1 MGKKYRFLS
10 MVLGCIAGVSLFA
23 QTHGSVPL
31 DHPVYYLL
39 EQAQV
44 RGLCEP
50 LPEVKPYSRQ
60 TILKAIN
67 EILDHERTPGVGF
80 GKKNLGPSER
90 LIVARVKQEFERK
103 SPGLDWQRGAY
114 YFNIPI
120 KGRIRFSGDFGVGL
134 RLGFG
139 LGAYPSA
146 GDLAWGTD
154 SWITGYTNGD
164 VGDHF
169 SYNFTISGG
178 LLRSSRTELGTY
190 DSYYKGFIGD
200 EAHSNQEIPV
210 YSQPE
215 AFFPYTYRKGWDGF
229 LFSPGSITAG
239 GMKNWP
245 QDLSIGPSLQSELSG
260 DLLGETVRYRFG
272 RFRRE
277 WAGMSHGSSLVF
289 NAAAQPFIALEG
301 TFNPVPWFA
310 FSALTGVLEYYNAQ
324 GISESAKTSQ
334 NAFSI
339 EQLELN
345 YKNYLH
351 VDVGSTAVWPK
362 RFELG
367 YPFPINNNFMYQNNI
382 GDFDNMGLFFNLK
395 AQYPGIGGLWFSFF
409 ADEIEV
415 SSVSRLFELDR
426 HMFALQA
433 GAKAA
438 IPLLPFGSL
447 TVSYTKIE
455 PYCYTHTQVL
465 VPWYGETPMETAYVN
480 NGQGLGYYLAPNS
493 DELRLRLEA
502 MPTLHT
508 QAHFQYQMIRHGASH
523 GSHGVDGSSL
533 LSELDPEGR
542 SENPILRKYFLRDGA
557 YQWQHILKI
566 GAAHTFATL
575 AVPLQVFGEA
585 GVVFSYYTDIAGE
598 PNTGS
603 PSSYS
608 VVDTPEYPRSIGI
621 ILTLGCTWF
630 L

>member
-1 MGKKYRFLS
+1 MLWVFI
-10 MVLGCIAGVSLFA
+10 LGSSLHA
-23 QTHGSVPL
+23 QTHGSIPV

-39 EQAQV
+39 EQAQT

-50 LPEVKPYSRQ
+50 LPGVKPYSRKVV
-60 TILKAIN
+60 LKAIS
-67 EILDHERTPGVGF
+67 EILDHDTGEIRSG
-80 GKKNLGPSER
+80 KNLAATER
-90 LIVARVKQEFERK
+90 LILEKIKQDFEK
-103 SPGLDWQRGAY
+103 KPAGLDWQRGAY
-114 YFNIPI
+114 YFNIPT
-120 KGRIRFSGDFGVGL
+120 KGGIRFSGDLGVGL

-139 LGAYPSA
+139 GGAYPGS
-146 GDLAWGTD
+146 GDLVWGTD

-164 VGDHF
+164 IGDHF

-178 LLRSSRTELGTY
+178 LLRSPRTELGTY
-190 DSYYKGFIGD
+190 APYYNSEK
-200 EAHSNQEIPV
+200 EISV
-210 YSQPE
+210 YSEPE
-215 AFFPYTYRKGWDGF
+215 AFFPYAYQKGWDGF

-245 QDLSIGPSLQSELSG
+245 QDLSIGPSLLSEISG
-260 DLLGETVRYRFG
+260 DLFGETLRYRFG

-277 WAGMSHGSSLVF
+277 WAGMSQGSSLVF
-289 NAAAQPFIALEG
+289 NAAAQPFLALEG
-301 TFNPVPWFA
+301 TFNPVSWFA

-324 GISESAKTSQ
+324 GTTESAKTSQ

-351 VDVGSTAVWPK
+351 FDVGSVAVWPK

-382 GDFDNMGLFFNLK
+382 GDFDNMGLFFNVK

-433 GAKAA
+433 GAKIA
-438 IPLLPFGSL
+438 IPLLPFGAL

-455 PYCYTHTQVL
+455 PYCYTHTRVQ
-465 VPWYGETPMETAYVN
+465 VPWYGETLMETAYTN
-480 NGQGLGYYLAPNS
+480 NGQGLGYYLPPNS
-493 DELRLRLEA
+493 DELRLRLEG
-502 MPTLHT
+502 MPALHT
-508 QAHFQYQMIRHGASH
+508 RAHFQYQMIRHGADY
-523 GSHGVDGSSL
+523 GTHGVDGSSF
-533 LSELDPEGR
+533 LSELDTEGR
-542 SENPILRKYFLRDGA
+542 SEKAELRKYFLRDGA
-557 YQWQHILKI
+557 YQWRHILKI
-566 GAAHTFATL
+566 GATHTFTNF
-575 AVPLQVFGEA
+575 AVPFQVFVEA
-585 GVVFSYYTDIAGE
+585 GVVIAYFTDIAGD

-608 VVDTPEYPRSIGI
+608 VVDTSEYPRSTGI
-621 ILTLGCTWF
+621 ILTLGFTWF
-630 L
+630 F

>member
-1 MGKKYRFLS
+1 
-10 MVLGCIAGVSLFA
+10 MVWVFIAGASLAA
-23 QTHGSVPL
+23 QTHGSLPL
-31 DHPVYYLL
+31 DHPVYYIL

-50 LPEVKPYSRQ
+50 LPWVKPYSRRI
-60 TILKAIN
+60 ILKAIN
-67 EILDHERTPGVGF
+67 EILDYESPSGSGF
-80 GKKNLGPSER
+80 GTRALDATER
-90 LIVARVKQEFERK
+90 LILERVKQDLGKK
-103 SPGLDWQRGAY
+103 SPGLNVSRGAY
-114 YFNIPI
+114 YFNIPA
-120 KGRIRFSGDFGVGL
+120 KGRIRFSGDLGVGL

-139 LGAYPSA
+139 AGAYPGS
-146 GDLAWGTD
+146 GDPAWGTD

-178 LLRSSRTELGTY
+178 LLRSPRSELGA
-190 DSYYKGFIGD
+190 SYPYYEGFIED
-200 EAHSNQEIPV
+200 EVHSNQEFSV
-210 YSQPE
+210 YTQPD

-229 LFSPGSITAG
+229 LFGSGGITAG
-239 GMKNWP
+239 SMKNWP
-245 QDLSIGPSLQSELSG
+245 QGISIGPSLISELSG

-272 RFRRE
+272 RLRRE
-277 WAGMSHGSSLVF
+277 WAGMSGGSSLVF

-324 GISESAKTSQ
+324 GISESAETSQ

-351 VDVGSTAVWPK
+351 FDVGSTAVWPK

-395 AQYPGIGGLWFSFF
+395 AQYPGIAGLWFSFF

-415 SSVSRLFELDR
+415 SSISRLFELDR

-433 GAKAA
+433 GANVA
-438 IPLLPFGSL
+438 IPLLPFGAL

-455 PYCYTHTQVL
+455 PYCYTHTRVL
-465 VPWYGETPMETAYVN
+465 VPWYGDTPMETAYTN
-480 NGQGLGYYLAPNS
+480 NGEGLGYYLPPNS

-502 MPTLHT
+502 MPALHT
-508 QAHFQYQMIRHGASH
+508 RAHFQYQMIRHGAAH

-533 LSELDPEGR
+533 QSELDPEGR
-542 SENPILRKYFLRDGA
+542 SEKPILRKYFLRDGA

-566 GAAHTFATL
+566 GAAHTFASL
-575 AVPLQVFGEA
+575 AVPFQVFGEA
-585 GVVFSYYTDIAGE
+585 GVVISYYTDIAGA

-608 VVDTPEYPRSIGI
+608 VVDTEEYPQSTGLIFTVGFK
-621 ILTLGCTWF
+621 LF